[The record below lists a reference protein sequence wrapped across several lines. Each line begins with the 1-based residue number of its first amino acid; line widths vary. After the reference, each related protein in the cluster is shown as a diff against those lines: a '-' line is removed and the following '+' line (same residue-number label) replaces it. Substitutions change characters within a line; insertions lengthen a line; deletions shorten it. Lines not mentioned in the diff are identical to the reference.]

1 MALQLVWLKEA
12 AFGEGRQLIFVGEGV
27 CVAPHLLMSLW
38 MFLGWYSLVALPSGS
53 RRKEG
58 SHIKG
63 GPSDCLSVGLQS

>member
-38 MFLGWYSLVALPSGS
+38 MFLGWYSLVAL
-53 RRKEG
+53 
-58 SHIKG
+58 
-63 GPSDCLSVGLQS
+63 CT